1 MRTWFAAKGLRGALA
16 PGRPAVLAA
25 IPPLRRAFAPA
36 LKRRFEWRPA
46 KAFAR
51 GLVETA
57 RRFTLGLERRALGTV
72 IPRAAGSA
80 LFALLWTEAG
90 SPAGFAIPAW
100 VRVCIRMP
108 AEGTLSIR
116 TEFASGSEAF
126 RLSALTAAKFGAA
139 FRAVILH
146 ALNLDAVIPSA
157 IRPEAVVLD
166 ALIPDRFVLQP
177 VDLDPVVLESSRS

>member
-1 MRTWFAAKGLRGALA
+1 
-16 PGRPAVLAA
+16 
-25 IPPLRRAFAPA
+25 
-36 LKRRFEWRPA
+36 
-46 KAFAR
+46 
-51 GLVETA
+51 
-57 RRFTLGLERRALGTV
+57 
-72 IPRAAGSA
+72 
-80 LFALLWTEAG
+80 
-90 SPAGFAIPAW
+90 
-100 VRVCIRMP
+100 MP

-139 FRAVILH
+139 FRAVILD